1 MFRLILYLIILYII
15 WKLLEPYVKNLFGSK
30 SEIKGRYDQKKM
42 DINPD
47 DIEDADFKDI
57 DDSKS

>member
-1 MFRLILYLIILYII
+1 MFRLILYLLIVYII
-15 WKLLEPYVKNLFGSK
+15 WKLVEPYFKKVFDSK
-30 SEIKGRYDQKKM
+30 SEVRGNQDQKMM

-47 DIEDADFKDI
+47 DIEDADFKEI

>member
-1 MFRLILYLIILYII
+1 MLRLILYLIILYIV
-15 WKLLEPYVKNLFGSK
+15 WKLLEPYVKKLFGSK
-30 SEIKGRYDQKKM
+30 SEIKGRHDQKKM

-47 DIEDADFKDI
+47 DIEDADFKEI